1 MVEAAAI
8 RMRLQEY
15 KDIAGGLLL
24 SIPNAIRAM
33 EPKLLRIH
41 VVGTPADAA
50 GFTEIDPNPAYL
62 NESTAVAIEILSS
75 SADDNGSATG
85 AVQSVTTIGIDG
97 NDEIVARSQPLHAT
111 VGTTVVTSTDL
122 YKDVFHHYANSW
134 GSSDKDAA
142 GNITIRNIAD
152 TALCVLT
159 AGKNESEGSA
169 FKVPD
174 NHVAMLAYGL
184 LRRLTAAAGV
194 YAADEGIRLRI
205 VYIDPIDGATG
216 LAAADRCNNWID
228 VESVGGY
235 TDQAQGSFPIGQCFE
250 SGTWLHFY
258 HSSKVDAGEEYDLV
272 LEFLI
277 WKK

>member
-1 MVEAAAI
+1 
-8 RMRLQEY
+8 
-15 KDIAGGLLL
+15 L

-41 VVGTPADAA
+41 IVGTPADAA
-50 GFTEIDPNPAYL
+50 GFTEIKPCTAYL
-62 NESTAVAIEILSS
+62 NASVAVAIEHLSS
-75 SADDNGSATG
+75 DALDRNAADG
-85 AVQSVTTIGIDG
+85 AVRSFYTIGIDEL
-97 NDEIVARSQPLHAT
+97 DEIITRLEEQDAT
-111 VGTTVVTSTDL
+111 DGTTPITTTNL
-122 YKDVFHHYANSW
+122 YKDVFHAHAAAH
-134 GSSDKDAA
+134 GTTDKDAE
-142 GNITIRNIAD
+142 GTITLRKADD
-152 TALCVLT
+152 TALT
-159 AGKNESEGSA
+159 TIPITKNESLGSA

-174 NHVAMLAYGL
+174 NHVAMLSYGL

-205 VYIDPIDGATG
+205 IYIDPIDGATG

-250 SGTWLHFY
+250 SGTWIHLQ